1 MTSMIINEYYSICN
15 IADSDMETKN
25 KFDAWFRQTD
35 KFVATGLD
43 NCKLLDE
50 LIESPK
56 KAENYSIK
64 IPLKNAEVFVNAP
77 LFLTTYIKGG
87 VWQYLLPHMIIEK
100 TRKVNK

>member
-1 MTSMIINEYYSICN
+1 MIFMIIDE
-15 IADSDMETKN
+15 ADKNTKN
-25 KFDAWFRQTD
+25 KFDAWFRETD
-35 KFVATGLD
+35 KFVANGLD

-56 KAENYSIK
+56 KADNYSIK
-64 IPLKNAEVFVNAP
+64 IPLKNAEIFVSVS

-100 TRKVNK
+100 NKIRTK

>member
-1 MTSMIINEYYSICN
+1 MIIDE
-15 IADSDMETKN
+15 ADKNTKN
-25 KFDAWFRQTD
+25 KFDAWFRETD
-35 KFVATGLD
+35 KFVANGLD

-64 IPLKNAEVFVNAP
+64 IPLKNAEIFVSVS

-100 TRKVNK
+100 NKIRTK

>member
-1 MTSMIINEYYSICN
+1 MIFMIIDE
-15 IADSDMETKN
+15 ADKNTKN
-25 KFDAWFRQTD
+25 KFDAWFRETD
-35 KFVATGLD
+35 KFVANGLD

-64 IPLKNAEVFVNAP
+64 IPLKNAEIFVSVS

-100 TRKVNK
+100 NKIRTK

>member
-1 MTSMIINEYYSICN
+1 MIIDE
-15 IADSDMETKN
+15 ADKNTKN
-25 KFDAWFRQTD
+25 KFDAWFRETD
-35 KFVATGLD
+35 KFVANGLD

-56 KAENYSIK
+56 KADNYSIK
-64 IPLKNAEVFVNAP
+64 IPLKNAEIFVSVS

-100 TRKVNK
+100 NKIRTK

>member
-1 MTSMIINEYYSICN
+1 MPMMI
-15 IADSDMETKN
+15 DETDKNTTN

-35 KFVATGLD
+35 KFIANGLD

-64 IPLKNAEVFVNAP
+64 IPLKNAEVFVRAP

-100 TRKVNK
+100 DKIRTK

>member
-1 MTSMIINEYYSICN
+1 MMI
-15 IADSDMETKN
+15 DETDKNTTN

-35 KFVATGLD
+35 KFIANGLD

-64 IPLKNAEVFVNAP
+64 IPLKNAEVFVRAP

-100 TRKVNK
+100 DKIRTK

>member
-1 MTSMIINEYYSICN
+1 MIIDE
-15 IADSDMETKN
+15 ADKNTTN
-25 KFDAWFRQTD
+25 KFDAWFRETD
-35 KFVATGLD
+35 KFVANGLD

-64 IPLKNAEVFVNAP
+64 IPLKNAEVFVRAP

-100 TRKVNK
+100 DKIRTK

>member
-1 MTSMIINEYYSICN
+1 MIFMIIDE
-15 IADSDMETKN
+15 ADKNTKN
-25 KFDAWFRQTD
+25 KFDAWFRETD
-35 KFVATGLD
+35 KFAATGLD

-56 KAENYSIK
+56 KADNYSIK
-64 IPLKNAEVFVNAP
+64 IPLKNAEIFVSAS

-100 TRKVNK
+100 NKIRTK

>member
-1 MTSMIINEYYSICN
+1 MIFMIIDE
-15 IADSDMETKN
+15 ADKNTKN
-25 KFDAWFRQTD
+25 KFDAWFRETD
-35 KFVATGLD
+35 KFVANGLD

-56 KAENYSIK
+56 KADNYSIK
-64 IPLKNAEVFVNAP
+64 IPLKNAEIFVSVS

-100 TRKVNK
+100 DKIRTK